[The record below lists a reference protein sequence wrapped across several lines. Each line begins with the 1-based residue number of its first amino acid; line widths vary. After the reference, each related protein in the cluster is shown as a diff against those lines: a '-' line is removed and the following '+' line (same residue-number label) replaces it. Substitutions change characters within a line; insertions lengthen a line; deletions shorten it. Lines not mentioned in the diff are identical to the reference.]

1 MLRSAQFI
9 PKPLSRNSVLDRAK
23 NADVN
28 GSEALGDIAVNPFPV
43 RLELASPSNFTLK
56 GGQALRSH
64 TYLCTAA

>member
-1 MLRSAQFI
+1 M
-9 PKPLSRNSVLDRAK
+9 PKPLSRNFVLDRVK

-43 RLELASPSNFTLK
+43 RLELASPRTFMLK
-56 GGQALRSH
+56 DGQAFRGH